1 LTSFLAYF
9 GREAKL
15 PADLVLRLPD
25 TEYASVPAN
34 VKAIVERYHAVFDAI
49 QQKKERT
56 ILRSAAAY
64 KKTATYV
71 VGDIVWYLASRLVP
85 GKTGEITKRWTG
97 PWEGVRCATDVHYV
111 IRPASPTAKIAEV
124 TAHIGRL
131 RRYTRD
137 VKANH
142 IPADIQDNIDGDKEA
157 IDLPIGNVSQ
167 PPWTSGQFSVY
178 QPETEA
184 PAERPPLAAPS
195 CRDRAKEELSRPLRR
210 ERGAPPPAPPILAP
224 PADAVW
230 DPDAEVE
237 PPPPAAEPS
246 ATVTTHNNTTEIE
259 TTTEDELT
267 EICSL
272 QMLAHSYGLGPRR
285 LPT

>member
-1 LTSFLAYF
+1 VTSFLSYF

-34 VKAIVERYHAVFDAI
+34 VQAIVERYHAVFDAI

-56 ILRSAAAY
+56 Y
-64 KKTATYV
+64 KGTATYV
-71 VGDIVWYLASRLVP
+71 VGDIVWYLAPRLVP

-97 PWEGVRCATDVHYV
+97 PLEGVRCATDVHYV
-111 IRPASPTAKIAEV
+111 IRPASLTAKIAEV

-142 IPADIQDNIDGDKEA
+142 IPVDIQDNIDGDKEA
-157 IDLPIGNVSQ
+157 TDLPIGNASQ

-195 CRDRAKEELSRPLRR
+195 RRDPAKEDLSRPLRR
-210 ERGAPPPAPPILAP
+210 EGGAPLPAPPILAP

-246 ATVTTHNNTTEIE
+246 ITGSPLDTNNYT
-259 TTTEDELT
+259 
-267 EICSL
+267 
-272 QMLAHSYGLGPRR
+272 P
-285 LPT
+285 